1 MITAMIRLVTLGTF
15 AAALLSSQAFAAGG
29 GGGGGGGGGSISST
43 DPYAGA
49 YADQKP
55 QPTYPKRPGT
65 KATQKGKKPNN
76 QSSIGDPAFAAGYR
90 IAYDT
95 IYERNDYAAAISQ
108 LKSLGHDD
116 HPDVANLIGYSY
128 RKLGDYEQS
137 QVWYERALQADP
149 NHVLTWQYY
158 GLWQLER
165 GNREQALY
173 HLSRIA
179 SICGTDCEEY
189 RSLAAALDKPT
200 GTALAY

>member
-1 MITAMIRLVTLGTF
+1 MSAAMIRRVVLGTF
-15 AAALLSSQAFAAGG
+15 AAALLCSPAFAAGG
-29 GGGGGGGGGSISST
+29 GGGGGGGGGASST

-49 YADQKP
+49 YSDQKL
-55 QPTYPKRPGT
+55 QPTYPKRPGA

-90 IAYDT
+90 VAYDT
-95 IYERNDYAAAISQ
+95 IYERNDYAAAIAQ

-116 HPDVANLIGYSY
+116 HPNVANLIGYSY

-137 QVWYERALQADP
+137 QVWYERALKADP

-179 SICGTDCEEY
+179 SICGTGCEEY
-189 RSLAAALDKPT
+189 RSLAAALDRPT
-200 GTALAY
+200 GTALVY

>member
-1 MITAMIRLVTLGTF
+1 MITRMIKFVTLGTF
-15 AAALLSSQAFAAGG
+15 AVSLLGAPAFAAGG
-29 GGGGGGGGGSISST
+29 GGGGGGGGT
-43 DPYAGA
+43 DPYGSA
-49 YADQKP
+49 YSTPSTA
-55 QPTYPKRPGT
+55 QPTYPRRSGT
-65 KATQKGKKPNN
+65 KAGQKTKKPNN

-90 IAYDT
+90 AAYDT
-95 IYERNDYAAAISQ
+95 IYERNDYAAAIAQ
-108 LKSLGHDD
+108 LKLLGHDD
-116 HPDVANLIGYSY
+116 HPNVANLIGYSY

-173 HLSRIA
+173 HLGRIA

-200 GTALAY
+200 GTALVY

>member
-1 MITAMIRLVTLGTF
+1 MLDRFHDEVWAPGRWPEPFTGPGDRLNRARDEHELYFRSHPHDTDREY
-15 AAALLSSQAFAAGG
+15 LLSVFNDLA
-29 GGGGGGGGGSISST
+29 
-43 DPYAGA
+43 
-49 YADQKP
+49 
-55 QPTYPKRPGT
+55 KRPGT
-65 KATQKGKKPNN
+65 KATQKGKKPGN

-90 IAYDT
+90 GAYDT
-95 IYERNDYAAAISQ
+95 IYERNDYAAAIAQ

-116 HPDVANLIGYSY
+116 HPNVANLIGYSY

-173 HLSRIA
+173 HLGRIA

-200 GTALAY
+200 GTALVY